1 MIINEIQSPCGRINV
16 AKRMDNSEM
25 KEEGC
30 MKGTVELDVEGNG
43 KKCVQH
49 IYILSHLNP
58 FSAAK

>member
-1 MIINEIQSPCGRINV
+1 MIINEIQSPCGKINL

-30 MKGTVELDVEGNG
+30 MKGTVELDIEGNG
-43 KKCVQH
+43 IQH

-58 FSAAK
+58 FNAAK